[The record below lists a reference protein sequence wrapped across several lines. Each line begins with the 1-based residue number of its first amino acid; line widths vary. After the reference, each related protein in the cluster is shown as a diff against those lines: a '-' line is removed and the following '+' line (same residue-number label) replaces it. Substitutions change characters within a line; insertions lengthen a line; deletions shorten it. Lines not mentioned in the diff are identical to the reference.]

1 MSFWANRSI
10 FAKTI
15 IVLAVTFVIGV
26 GLCGTDVSF
35 LSNVRERYGEFG
47 PNTMVGEIGAIALVL
62 SALGLIVTAVV
73 WGVVVLFGHTLFKH
87 KGPPD
92 P

>member
-10 FAKTI
+10 FAKI
-15 IVLAVTFVIGV
+15 LIVLPITLVIGV
-26 GLCGTDVSF
+26 GLCGVDASLPANLGF
-35 LSNVRERYGEFG
+35 PHEEFG
-47 PNTMVGEIGAIALVL
+47 PNTLVGEIGGIALVL

-73 WGVVVLFGHTLFKH
+73 WGVVVLFGHTLFRH